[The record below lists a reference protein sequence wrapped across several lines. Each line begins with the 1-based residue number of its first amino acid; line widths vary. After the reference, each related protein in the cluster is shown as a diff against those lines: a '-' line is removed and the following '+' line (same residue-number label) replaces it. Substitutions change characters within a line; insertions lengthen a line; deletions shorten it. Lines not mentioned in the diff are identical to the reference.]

1 MFKQWLTR
9 AAEEHDV
16 FLFLLGYRWLSLLP
30 PLVALLASPDHGL
43 AHLVFLSACADNLLL
58 TLLYPRVNRLV
69 LRAPAVFGVDLI
81 VVAAFVALTSGTSSP
96 YYLYALSPLL
106 AAAFFF
112 QMRGALTTAT
122 VFTLVYSA
130 ALGWSGATV
139 DLIHLLTQVSSF
151 FLIAIL
157 FGYSSIL
164 VERIRRDRALLAQSN
179 ATLERTNRELESIHN
194 LALTMQSSATAVA
207 DVQEIILTT
216 ITNAMGFER
225 AMLGT
230 VDQDRNTL
238 IGWLIHRQREGSQSP
253 TGLFHTTEIPLA
265 PEAGVIARTVLNRAP
280 AYAADGL
287 PPTNDLAMNQRLK
300 LGAYAILPL
309 YMRDHPVGV
318 LIVDNPDSHTPISP
332 ESMRSLEAVANQAAI
347 ALGST
352 KLCVERA
359 QKLAIEEE
367 RNRIAMD
374 IHDTATQSL
383 FGIVY
388 TLDGCAKMLP
398 DHPNQVHAKL
408 IELGAVAARTLNDL
422 RRSVYDIWGG
432 ELTEAEFRSEL
443 MTYLQK
449 LSAPASLLVEIQV
462 EGDFNSLAGIV
473 RKNVLR
479 IAEEGIA
486 NVVKHSRAT
495 HATVLLDLAHR
506 QQRLIIEDNGCGFDS
521 TDIDPSSKGFGMMSI
536 RERARAIGAEV
547 QLGDC
552 VGKGARLEVTMAN
565 YVSAAWEANIHADP
579 ACR

>member
-16 FLFLLGYRWLSLLP
+16 FIFLLGYRWLSLLP
-30 PLVALLASPDHGL
+30 PLAALLASADPEP
-43 AHLVFLSACADNLLL
+43 ARLVFLSACADNLLL
-58 TLLYPRVNRLV
+58 TLLHPRVNRLV
-69 LRAPAVFGVDLI
+69 LRAPVVFCVDLI
-81 VVAAFVALTSGTSSP
+81 VVAVFIALTGGTSSP

-122 VFTLVYSA
+122 AFTIVYA
-130 ALGWSGATV
+130 AVLGWSGAAV
-139 DLIHLLTQVSSF
+139 DWIHLLTQVSSF

-157 FGYSSIL
+157 FGYPSIL

-194 LALTMQSSATAVA
+194 LALTMQSSATDVA

-253 TGLFHTTEIPLA
+253 TGLFHTTEIPLR
-265 PEAGVIARTVLNRAP
+265 PECGVIAQTMLRQTP
-280 AYAADGL
+280 AYVADTL
-287 PPTNDLAMNQRLK
+287 PPTIDLALNQRLS
-300 LGAYAILPL
+300 LSQYAILPL
-309 YMRDHPVGV
+309 FMRDHPVGV

-352 KLCVERA
+352 KLCIERA
-359 QKLAIEEE
+359 QKLAVEEE

-398 DHPNQVHAKL
+398 DCPDQVQAKL
-408 IELGAVAARTLNDL
+408 IDLGAVATRTLNDL

-432 ELTEAEFRSEL
+432 GLREAEFRAEL
-443 MTYLQK
+443 LTYLQK
-449 LSAPASLLVEIQV
+449 LSAPPSLLVEIQV
-462 EGDFNSLAGIV
+462 EGDFDSLAGIV

-495 HATVLLDLAHR
+495 RATVLLDLAHR
-506 QQRLIIEDNGCGFDS
+506 PQRLVIEDNGCGFDS
-521 TDIDPSSKGFGMMSI
+521 SETGLSSKGFGMMSI
-536 RERARAIGAEV
+536 RERARAIGAKV
-547 QLGDC
+547 QLSDC
-552 VGKGARLEVTMAN
+552 AGEGARLEVTMGN
-565 YVSAAWEANIHADP
+565 YISAAWEPKIYADP
-579 ACR
+579 ACG

>member
-1 MFKQWLTR
+1 MFKRWLTR

-30 PLVALLASPDHGL
+30 PLVALGVTPDQEP
-43 AHLVFLSACADNLLL
+43 ARLVFLAACADNLFL
-58 TLLYPRVNRLV
+58 TLFHPRVNRLV
-69 LRAPAVFGVDLI
+69 RLAPAAFGIDLI
-81 VVAAFVALTSGTSSP
+81 IVATFIVLTGGTTSP

-112 QMRGALTTAT
+112 QMRGALITAS
-122 VFTLVYSA
+122 VFTLIYAVAIGLSR
-130 ALGWSGATV
+130 LSV
-139 DLIHLLTQVSSF
+139 DLIHALTQISSF

-164 VERIRRDRALLAQSN
+164 VERIRRERALLAQSN

-194 LALTMQSSATAVA
+194 LALTMQSSATDVA

-225 AMLGT
+225 AMLAT
-230 VDQDRNTL
+230 ADQDRNTL

-253 TGLFHTTEIPLA
+253 TGLFHTTEIPLK
-265 PEAGVIARTVLNRAP
+265 PEAGVIAQIVLKRGA
-280 AYAADGL
+280 AYVADGL
-287 PPTNDLAMNQRLK
+287 PPTNNLGMNQRLK

-318 LIVDNPDSHTPISP
+318 LIVDNPDSHAPISP

-352 KLCVERA
+352 KLCIERA
-359 QKLAIEEE
+359 QKLAVEEE
-367 RNRIAMD
+367 RNRIAME

-388 TLDGCAKMLP
+388 ALDGCSKLLP
-398 DHPNQVHAKL
+398 ENPKEVQAKL
-408 IELGAVAARTLNDL
+408 VDLRTIAARTLTDL
-422 RRSVYDIWGG
+422 RQSVYAIWGS

-449 LSAPASLLVEIQV
+449 LSAPVSLSVDIQV
-462 EGDFNSLAGIV
+462 KGNFNGLAGIV

-479 IAEEGIA
+479 IAEEGLA
-486 NVVKHSRAT
+486 NVVKHSCAQRAWVT
-495 HATVLLDLAHR
+495 LDLSD
-506 QQRLIIEDNGCGFDS
+506 QPQRLIIEDNGQGFD
-521 TDIDPSSKGFGMMSI
+521 PSENGQTRKGFGLMSI
-536 RERARAIGAEV
+536 RERARAIGADV
-547 QLGDC
+547 QFASRHGA
-552 VGKGARLEVTMAN
+552 GARLEVTMAN
-565 YVSAAWEANIHADP
+565 DIPAVMEAEANADP
-579 ACR
+579 ACG